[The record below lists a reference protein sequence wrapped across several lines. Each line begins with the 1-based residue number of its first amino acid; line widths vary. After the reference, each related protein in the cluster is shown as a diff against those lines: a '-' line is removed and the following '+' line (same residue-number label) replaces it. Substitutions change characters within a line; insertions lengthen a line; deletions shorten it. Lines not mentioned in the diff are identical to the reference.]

1 MLLFAI
7 HMQKNWFEDWFDTA
21 YYKELYKKR
30 DEEEASMFI
39 EPLVRHLQLPTGS
52 KILDVA
58 CGRGRHAL
66 ALNQM
71 GFDVTGIDLSFSKIM
86 ENQRLNS
93 DSLNFFR
100 HDMRHIFRVNYFDC
114 VLNLFTSFGYF
125 DSIYDEKKASKSI
138 SANLKWNGLLLIDF
152 FNAIHVLNNLTPRER
167 IETDNFIFNIER
179 TYDGERIIKQIK
191 VSDGDV
197 EKTYLERV
205 RLYKKDEL
213 IKLFGYSGLQFLE
226 SFGSYQFDPFDLYHS
241 ERMILLFTKPGSYDD

>member
-7 HMQKNWFEDWFDTA
+7 IMQKNWFEDWFDTI

-30 DEEEASMFI
+30 DEEEACMFI
-39 EPLVRHLQLPTGS
+39 EPLVRHLNLPAGS

-71 GFDVTGIDLSFSKIM
+71 GFDVTGIDLSFSKIK
-86 ENQRLNS
+86 ENQHLVS
-93 DSLNFFR
+93 DSLNFYR

-125 DSIYDEKKASKSI
+125 DSLYDEKKASKSI
-138 SANLKWNGLLLIDF
+138 SANLKWKGLLLIDF
-152 FNAIHVLNNLTPRER
+152 FNVIHVLNNLTPREH
-167 IETDNFIFNIER
+167 IETDNFTFHIER
-179 TYDGERIIKQIK
+179 SYDGERITKLIK
-191 VSDGDV
+191 VSQGDS

-213 IKLFGYSGLQFLE
+213 IKLFSDSGLKFIE
-226 SFGSYQFDPFDLYHS
+226 SFGSYRLEPFDLYQS
-241 ERMILLFTKPGSYDD
+241 ERMILLFTKPGGSDD